1 MHSIF
6 LRYLN
11 EVARHRSIRKAATA
25 LNVSSTSV
33 NRKII
38 SVEEQLGIRL
48 FERSS
53 EGVQLTTA
61 GKVVLE
67 HCRKTLF
74 DFERIKSIVD
84 DIRDL
89 RTGHLRIET
98 LDSVTFGILPK
109 VLEQFS
115 ERYPGISLS
124 VRTAQPDR
132 IVSDIIEDKADIGF
146 SFTNDMPHE
155 VRVFSE
161 KPAPF
166 GIVIRPDHPLAE
178 RTSVTIDD
186 LVGYQFARTIDAR
199 SGDSILDHQIE
210 TLARSLTTHIFTNAL
225 FVAKQAIL
233 TSQVVGIYTKIGF
246 MQEIERGELKYVKLI
261 NPSLS
266 EYKIG
271 LIVSATASIDP
282 TKREFFSIVEQTL
295 KQVSFDS

>member
-74 DFERIKSIVD
+74 DFERVKTIVD

-89 RTGHLRIET
+89 RKGHLRIET

-109 VLEQFS
+109 VLEQFG

-132 IVSDIIEDKADIGF
+132 IIGDIVEDKADIGF
-146 SFTNDMPHE
+146 SFTNDTPND

-166 GIVIRPDHPLAE
+166 GIIMRPDHPLSE

-186 LVGYQFARTIDAR
+186 LIGYQFVRTIDAR
-199 SGDSILDHQIE
+199 SGDSILDQQIE